1 MMGQLA
7 LLLKRDKETDFT
19 TFPLRLQTRL
29 PVAQTEPIIPVD
41 LIKYRTVMVG
51 ELWFVFCL
59 LAFLF
64 FEKLTSQGITNER
77 TAQAREVRIR
87 TSCKTGDELFPNDT
101 DV

>member
-41 LIKYRTVMVG
+41 LIKYRTVLII
-51 ELWFVFCL
+51 EFWVFWL
-59 LAFLF
+59 FAFLL
-64 FEKLTSQGITNER
+64 FEKLTDQGTTNER
-77 TAQAREVRIR
+77 PAQAREVRIG
-87 TSCKTGDELFPNDT
+87 TSCKTGDELLPHDRN
-101 DV
+101 V